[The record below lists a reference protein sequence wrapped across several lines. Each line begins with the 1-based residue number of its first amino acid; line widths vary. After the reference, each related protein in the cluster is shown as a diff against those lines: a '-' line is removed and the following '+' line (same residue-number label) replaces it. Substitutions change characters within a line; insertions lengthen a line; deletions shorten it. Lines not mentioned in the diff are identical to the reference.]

1 MTYPVT
7 DRLPRLNVF
16 LSRAGHGS
24 RRGVEALI
32 TAGRVAINGEAV
44 RDLGRRVD
52 PEADQVT
59 VDGALARLPR
69 DKRVYAS
76 NKPVGVVSSLNGQ
89 GQPDLTMM
97 RERSHIEARFHPVG
111 RLDQDSSGLLLWTDD
126 GDLSQD
132 LLRPDRGV
140 WKTYEVGLASSLK
153 WGLERTLTGGK
164 IELDGRKV
172 RKCTL
177 EPAPNGD
184 RRRWTISLHE
194 GRNRQVRR
202 MFAAVDCR
210 VVSLVRTAFG
220 PVELGRLRP
229 GDFRRLTP
237 QEESAL
243 RQAAGQGD
251 RDKQSK
257 TDS

>member
-1 MTYPVT
+1 MTHEKRP
-7 DRLPRLNVF
+7 DGLLRLNVF

-32 TAGRVAINGEAV
+32 TAGRVAIDDEVV

-52 PEADQVT
+52 PATQQVT
-59 VDGALARLPR
+59 VDGALARLPL

-76 NKPVGVVSSLNGQ
+76 HKPVGVVSSLHGQ
-89 GQPDLTMM
+89 GGQVDLAVM
-97 RERSHIEARFHPVG
+97 RERAQIEPRFHPIG

-126 GDLSQD
+126 GDLSQA
-132 LLRPDRGV
+132 LLKPDQGV
-140 WKTYEVGLASSLK
+140 WKTYEVTLTSALR
-153 WGLERTLTGGK
+153 WGMERTLFSGR
-164 IELDGRKV
+164 IELDGRPV
-172 RKCTL
+172 RRCRLDASK
-177 EPAPNGD
+177 NGD

-210 VVSLVRTAFG
+210 VSGLVRVAFG

-237 QEESAL
+237 NEEAAL
-243 RQAAGQGD
+243 RDAAGHAD
-251 RDKQSK
+251 
-257 TDS
+257 TDT